1 MVCFA
6 SAAICDPLEVEP
18 AEQPASVSDATA
30 AAATNAVVFENFIV
44 SPGWALR
51 IRLANEWMVRK

>member
-6 SAAICDPLEVEP
+6 SAAICDPVEVEP
-18 AEQPASVSDATA
+18 AEQPASVSDATTT
-30 AAATNAVVFENFIV
+30 AAATTAVVFENFIV

-51 IRLANEWMVRK
+51 IRLANE

>member
-6 SAAICDPLEVEP
+6 SAATCDPLEVAP
-18 AEQPASVSDATA
+18 AEQPASASDATA
-30 AAATNAVVFENFIV
+30 AAASSAVGFENFIV

-51 IRLANEWMVRK
+51 IRLASE